1 MKEYNKE
8 NIENK
13 NMIMKSSKLQLIGF
27 SIDSKDSLEY
37 IEKRR

>member
-8 NIENK
+8 NLGNNK
-13 NMIMKSSKLQLIGF
+13 ISMKTSRLQLIGF

-37 IEKRR
+37 VEKRR